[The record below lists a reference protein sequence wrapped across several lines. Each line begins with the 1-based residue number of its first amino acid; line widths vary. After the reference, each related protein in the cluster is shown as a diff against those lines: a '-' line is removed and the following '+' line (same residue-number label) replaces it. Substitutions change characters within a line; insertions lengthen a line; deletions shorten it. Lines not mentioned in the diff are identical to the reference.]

1 MPLPMITLFALS
13 ALPKTIGS
21 TSIMFVI
28 LLALLCHVQVE
39 KENAILIMIFSAPLS
54 AKTAK
59 TNSNSLCKMLAI
71 NMLPEERLLAPFQNI
86 TTRRK
91 DHAITIACAMAKENV
106 STLICRLELVTAM
119 DKLEMMMTL
128 FLPRIEN

>member
-1 MPLPMITLFALS
+1 MITLFALS

-39 KENAILIMIFSAPLS
+39 KENAILIMKSSAQHS
-54 AKTAK
+54 AKIAK

-106 STLICRLELVTAM
+106 LTLICRLELVTAM

>member
-1 MPLPMITLFALS
+1 MITLFALS

-39 KENAILIMIFSAPLS
+39 KENAILIMISSAQHS

-106 STLICRLELVTAM
+106 LTLICRLELVTAM

-128 FLPRIEN
+128 FLLRIEN